1 MTVDFLV
8 DERGKP
14 QDLRVVESAGE
25 ILNSAVIEAVRG
37 WEFAPAR
44 KNGVPVKVRW
54 QWTQEFRD
62 K

>member
-1 MTVDFLV
+1 VLDAI
-8 DERGKP
+8 R
-14 QDLRVVESAGE
+14 S
-25 ILNSAVIEAVRG
+25 
-37 WEFAPAR
+37 WEFSPAR